1 VQNGDTFHQV
11 RSSASLVAN
20 KIAAYEEFML
30 HLFQKRCAFRTPSYE
45 FPVIHLSVSL
55 KSLNN

>member
-1 VQNGDTFHQV
+1 VQSRDTFHQA
-11 RSSASLVAN
+11 RSFASLVAN

-30 HLFQKRCAFRTPSYE
+30 NLFQKRCAFRTPSYE